1 MTKVTKPIAGYVCGK
16 SAPLLPDTEAEWV
29 EPFNTLLI
37 EINKEYTDHP
47 LLKDLGSRP
56 SRNGLVQRL
65 IMIGLDTVKNYNSRV
80 FIDTKGL
87 SQDLID
93 LLNTQA
99 GQMVV
104 SNLLL
109 TMDGKSNQ
117 SINLFQQ
124 FETNSSSTSIKVE
137 VPAEEIIS
145 AAPALKTAEAMRE
158 SSGIVEDSAQEP
170 VSFTEQPP
178 SPVGNEGK
186 VENKVKL
193 SAAERAKL
201 YSQRSTLTP

>member
-29 EPFNTLLI
+29 KPFNTLLTDLN
-37 EINKEYTDHP
+37 EEYTDHP

-65 IMIGLDTVKNYNSRV
+65 IMIGLDTVKNYHSRV

-117 SINLFQQ
+117 SINLFKQS
-124 FETNSSSTSIKVE
+124 ETNSSSISIDVA
-137 VPAEEIIS
+137 VPAEEVIS
-145 AAPALKTAEAMRE
+145 NVPALKTPDAMKE
-158 SSGIVEDSAQEP
+158 TSEVEVRAQEP

-178 SPVGNEGK
+178 SPVGNEGNE
-186 VENKVKL
+186 ENKIKL
-193 SAAERAKL
+193 SAAERARL